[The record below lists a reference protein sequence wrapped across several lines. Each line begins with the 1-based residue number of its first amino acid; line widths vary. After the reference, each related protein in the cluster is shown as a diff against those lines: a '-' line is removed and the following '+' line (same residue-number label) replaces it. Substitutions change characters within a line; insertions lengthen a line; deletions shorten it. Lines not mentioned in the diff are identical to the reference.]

1 MPLRSTAR
9 FTSVTMVKM
18 MNPAFAWSVGT
29 LMDGELKAF
38 GIGIHTVTCG
48 ESKSVRDWA
57 TLPIRLI
64 HREALGKGDD
74 KSVGFARQFFLRREK
89 ADLKKIEER
98 FTRDIF
104 LYHEYG

>member
-1 MPLRSTAR
+1 MPPRSSAR
-9 FTSVTMVKM
+9 LSSVTMVKI
-18 MNPAFAWSVGT
+18 MNPPFAWSVGT

-48 ESKSVRDWA
+48 ESKSVRDCQ
-57 TLPIRLI
+57 TLPVRLI
-64 HREALGKGDD
+64 HREASEKGDD
-74 KSVGFARQFFLRREK
+74 KSVGFARQVFLRREK